1 MRESIA
7 RDNDRAPLEES
18 RVDTHRLGLPC
29 EERAGGRGEE
39 PPTKSGGLGEIGQ
52 GTVIAKVAVI

>member
-18 RVDTHRLGLPC
+18 RVDTDRLGLPC
-29 EERAGGRGEE
+29 EERAGGEE